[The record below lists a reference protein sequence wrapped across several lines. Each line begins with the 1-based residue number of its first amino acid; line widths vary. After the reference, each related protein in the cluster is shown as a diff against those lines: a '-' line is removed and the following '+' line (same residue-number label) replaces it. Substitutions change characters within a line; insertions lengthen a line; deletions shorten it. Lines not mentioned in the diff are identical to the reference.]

1 MELVL
6 PKILE
11 NKINDYEK
19 SQKNQIRGMCV
30 LYENGLLGKRK
41 YTSIRNSSDI
51 SNVRDGKKRKSSKTL
66 IMPGLKIPKILPYK
80 SLMTFLRTIHIGEVQ
95 DLSTLA
101 EKLSIEPV
109 RGVYRPV
116 EPFLL
121 KLADLYLELHTK
133 STLLHWFNEEE
144 RVFWV
149 AVGADGAPFSK
160 DDSATG

>member
-1 MELVL
+1 M
-6 PKILE
+6 P
-11 NKINDYEK
+11 
-19 SQKNQIRGMCV
+19 V

-51 SNVRDGKKRKSSKTL
+51 SNVRDGKKRKNSKTL
-66 IMPGLKIPKILPYK
+66 IMPGLKIPKIRPYK
-80 SLMTFLRTIHIGEVQ
+80 SLMTILRTTDIAEVQ

-101 EKLSIEPV
+101 ENLSI
-109 RGVYRPV
+109 

-149 AVGADGAPFSK
+149 AVAPH
-160 DDSATG
+160 SAKMIQLPVS

>member
-1 MELVL
+1 M
-6 PKILE
+6 
-11 NKINDYEK
+11 
-19 SQKNQIRGMCV
+19 RV

-51 SNVRDGKKRKSSKTL
+51 SNVRDGKKRKNSKTL
-66 IMPGLKIPKILPYK
+66 IMPGLKIPKIRPYK
-80 SLMTFLRTIHIGEVQ
+80 SLMTILRTTDIAEVQ

-101 EKLSIEPV
+101 ENLSI
-109 RGVYRPV
+109 

-149 AVGADGAPFSK
+149 AVVPH
-160 DDSATG
+160 SAKMIQLPVS